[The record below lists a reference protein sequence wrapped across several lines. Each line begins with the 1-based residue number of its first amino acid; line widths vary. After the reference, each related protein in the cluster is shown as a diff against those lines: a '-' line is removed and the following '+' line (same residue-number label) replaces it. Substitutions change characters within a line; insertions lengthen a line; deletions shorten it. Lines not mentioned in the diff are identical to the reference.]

1 MLLLWCLSMIQVFS
15 YPLGERS
22 FSSPWRSHSNQWF
35 PLVAICHLIMLR
47 CFNKST
53 TSLFFSLLVFNNSI
67 LAFVVSV
74 LSQDLVSLRSRV
86 IVMLLFPTHH
96 LVCQRSCSFRAYPF
110 NQSVVSSA
118 QVLFILSSLVSLFNR
133 SAVRIWS
140 SLIPFLNRRVFN
152 IYLPFNLKVSQCS
165 LSLVSNGV
173 FSTLFS
179 FILFFSRISSTSQ
192 GSLVSLVRQR
202 SNLVLPLLSFSS
214 VVPPVPF

>member
-1 MLLLWCLSMIQVFS
+1 MIQVLHLSSRWNKFLVS
-15 YPLGERS
+15 S
-22 FSSPWRSHSNQWF
+22 FISIQFFFPW
-35 PLVAICHLIMLR
+35 VAGCHLIIWDVFHKTISR
-47 CFNKST
+47 
-53 TSLFFSLLVFNNSI
+53 LFFSLLVFNNSI

-133 SAVRIWS
+133 SVVRIWS

-179 FILFFSRISSTSQ
+179 FVLFFSRISSTSQ

-202 SNLVLPLLSFSS
+202 SNLVLPFFFSS
-214 VVPPVPF
+214 VFPPVPF

>member
-1 MLLLWCLSMIQVFS
+1 MIQVLHLSSRWNKFLVS
-15 YPLGERS
+15 S
-22 FSSPWRSHSNQWF
+22 FISIQFFFPW
-35 PLVAICHLIMLR
+35 VAGCHLIIWDVFHKTISR
-47 CFNKST
+47 
-53 TSLFFSLLVFNNSI
+53 LFFSLLVFNNSI

-74 LSQDLVSLRSRV
+74 ISQHLVSLRSGV
-86 IVMLLFPTHH
+86 IVMLLFSTHH

-179 FILFFSRISSTSQ
+179 FVLFFSWISQ
-192 GSLVSLVRQR
+192 PRK
-202 SNLVLPLLSFSS
+202 VLWFHSF
-214 VVPPVPF
+214 VKGAT

>member
-1 MLLLWCLSMIQVFS
+1 MIQVLHLSSRWNKFLVS
-15 YPLGERS
+15 S
-22 FSSPWRSHSNQWF
+22 FISIQFFFPW
-35 PLVAICHLIMLR
+35 VAGCHLIIWDVFHKTISR
-47 CFNKST
+47 
-53 TSLFFSLLVFNNSI
+53 LFFSLLVFNNSI

-74 LSQDLVSLRSRV
+74 ISQDLVSLRSGV
-86 IVMLLFPTHH
+86 IVMLLFSTHH

-118 QVLFILSSLVSLFNR
+118 QVLFILSRLVSLFNR

-179 FILFFSRISSTSQ
+179 FVLFFSRISSTSQ

-202 SNLVLPLLSFSS
+202 SNFVLPLLSLFPL
-214 VVPPVPF
+214 VPY